1 MKKLSIFLLALIT
14 LTSCLDEFL
23 DVQPVSETYSA
34 KYWKTESEAK
44 AALAS
49 VYADMQTNFKPNFA
63 LNYIGWYELRSDN
76 FFGNPVAGTYPFSYI
91 NMNVISPSH
100 PSSDWNGWYK
110 SIATTNYALHFIPG
124 MTTLTEAKRNHLIA
138 EASFLRAYCYF
149 NLIRIWGNVPLIDKP
164 TFTFDDV
171 VKPFRD
177 SSKVVMDSL
186 ILKDLDVALSKVDV
200 SQNDIFI
207 FSAGALYALCTDV
220 AMWNHDYAKAV
231 TYSQKLF
238 DLNRYKLVS
247 GTDFNKVC
255 SSAITEENI
264 LTLKW
269 SYLNNGYNPIA
280 QTLTTQYV
288 LVSKKVKDKWAETE
302 WLKDVRRRQ
311 TIDSSVVYAS
321 NYLSAI
327 NPAAAMWKYEPV
339 KRLVS
344 NVNEKFIPLYRLAD
358 IILLRAEAL
367 NKLADAHVGSYTHQD
382 ALDELN
388 KVRNRAGLDS
398 MKLTN
403 QYIINASSLT
413 YGIESAILQE
423 RQFELLGEGKR
434 WFDLMRTGRAITT
447 MNDYF
452 ETELN
457 AHGVTNYTKFT
468 AEWQLYWPVFQDNI
482 IENSNLAQTGLY

>member
-1 MKKLSIFLLALIT
+1 MKKLSIFLFAIFM
-14 LTSCLDEFL
+14 LTSCLNDFL
-23 DVQPVSETYSA
+23 DVQPVSETYSE
-34 KYWKTESEAK
+34 KYWKTENEAR

-100 PSSDWNGWYK
+100 PSADWNGWYK

-124 MTTLTEAKRNHLIA
+124 MTALTEVKRNHLIA

-171 VKPFRD
+171 VKPYKE

-207 FSAGALYALCTDV
+207 FGAGALYALCTDV
-220 AMWNHDYAKAV
+220 AMWNHDYVKAEL
-231 TYSQKLF
+231 YSGKLIKLS
-238 DLNRYKLVS
+238 DSNVNRYKLVS
-247 GTDFNKVC
+247 GADFNKVC
-255 SSAITEENI
+255 SSATTTENI

-269 SYLNNGYNPIA
+269 SYLNNGYNPVA
-280 QTLTTQYV
+280 QTLTSQYV
-288 LVSKKVKDKWAETE
+288 LVSKLVKDKWAEPD
-302 WLKDVRRRQ
+302 WKKDLRRYQ
-311 TIDSSVVYAS
+311 TIDTSVVYAS
-321 NYLSAI
+321 NHLSAI

-344 NVNEKFIPLYRLAD
+344 NVNEKYIPLYRLAD

-367 NKLADAHVGSYTHQD
+367 NKLDRKQE

-388 KVRNRAGLDS
+388 NIRIRAGLKNRQISEYDG
-398 MKLTN
+398 KPDKTL
-403 QYIINASSLT
+403 A
-413 YGIESAILQE
+413 IEDDILQE

-452 ETELN
+452 EKYQK
-457 AHGVTNYTKFT
+457 AYGITNYTKFT

-482 IENSNLAQTGLY
+482 LENSNLTQTGLY

>member
-1 MKKLSIFLLALIT
+1 MKKLSIILFAVLT
-14 LTSCLDEFL
+14 LTSCLNDFL

-44 AALAS
+44 AALVS
-49 VYADMQTNFKPNFA
+49 VYADIQNNFKPNFA
-63 LNYIGWYELRSDN
+63 LNYIGWYEIRSDN
-76 FFGNPVAGTYPFSYI
+76 FFGNPVAGNYPFSYI
-91 NMNVISPSH
+91 NINSISPSH
-100 PSSDWNGWYK
+100 PSADWNGWYK

-124 MTTLTEAKRNHLIA
+124 MTALTEAKRNHLIA

-149 NLIRIWGNVPLIDKP
+149 NLIRIWGDVPLIDKP

-171 VKPFRD
+171 IKPYKE
-177 SSKVVMDSL
+177 SSRVIMDSL
-186 ILKDLDVALSKVDV
+186 ILKDLDVAVNKVDV

-207 FSAGALYALCTDV
+207 FSAGALYALYTDV
-220 AMWNHDYAKAV
+220 AMWNHDYVKAEK
-231 TYSQKLF
+231 YSQKLL
-238 DLNRYKLVS
+238 DLKKYNLVS

-269 SYLNNGYNPIA
+269 SYLNNGFNPVA
-280 QTLTTQYV
+280 QYITSQYV
-288 LVSKKVKDKWAETE
+288 LVSKKVKDKWSETN
-302 WLKDVRRRQ
+302 WRKDVRRYQ
-311 TIDSSVVYAS
+311 TIDTTVVYAS
-321 NYLSAI
+321 NHLSYI

-367 NKLADAHVGSYTHQD
+367 NKLERKPE
-382 ALDELN
+382 ALVELN
-388 KVRNRAGLDS
+388 KVRTRAGLRSREISEYDGKS
-398 MKLTN
+398 DITL
-403 QYIINASSLT
+403 A
-413 YGIESAILQE
+413 IEDDILQE

-452 ETELN
+452 ETDLKPF
-457 AHGVTNYTKFT
+457 GVTNYTKFT
-468 AEWQLYWPVFQDNI
+468 NEWQLYWPVYQDNI
-482 IENSNLAQTGLY
+482 IENSNLTQTGLY